1 MDSIKSRGR
10 HYISAILLVLVG
22 VWFDQFTKTLAVD
35 HLKGQDPFILFKNV
49 FQFEYLEN
57 HGAAFGILQ
66 NKQIFFFIIVLII
79 SVFIIWFYLH
89 VPMTKKLLPL
99 RICAVFIF
107 SGAIGNFI
115 DRLKLG
121 YVVDFFYFK
130 LIDFPVF
137 NVADIYVTVGT
148 FILVFAIKGMAN
160 VPELTDGLGKFIV
173 FGIIVSIG
181 MSLGGL
187 TGYAINP
194 ARDLGPRLAHAVLP
208 IKGKGSSNWGY
219 GIVTLIGPVIGAVA
233 AVLLFGA
240 IPW

>member
-1 MDSIKSRGR
+1 MNSIKSRGR

-35 HLKGQDPFILFKNV
+35 HLKGQDPFILIKNV

-130 LIDFPVF
+130 LINFPVF
-137 NVADIYVTVGT
+137 NVADIYVTLSAV
-148 FILVFAIKGMAN
+148 FLAIL
-160 VPELTDGLGKFIV
+160 
-173 FGIIVSIG
+173 
-181 MSLGGL
+181 
-187 TGYAINP
+187 
-194 ARDLGPRLAHAVLP
+194 
-208 IKGKGSSNWGY
+208 
-219 GIVTLIGPVIGAVA
+219 
-233 AVLLFGA
+233 LLFKYKEEDLNVLVNSLKKSRKG
-240 IPW
+240 

>member
-1 MDSIKSRGR
+1 MNSIKSRGR

-35 HLKGQDPFILFKNV
+35 HLKGQDPFILIKNV

-115 DRLKLG
+115 DRLKL
-121 YVVDFFYFK
+121 
-130 LIDFPVF
+130 IDFPVF

-148 FILVFAIKGMAN
+148 FILAF
-160 VPELTDGLGKFIV
+160 L
-173 FGIIVSIG
+173 
-181 MSLGGL
+181 
-187 TGYAINP
+187 
-194 ARDLGPRLAHAVLP
+194 
-208 IKGKGSSNWGY
+208 
-219 GIVTLIGPVIGAVA
+219 
-233 AVLLFGA
+233 LLFYYKEEDLDR
-240 IPW
+240 IFHS

>member
-10 HYISAILLVLVG
+10 HYISAILLVIVG
-22 VWFDQFTKTLAVD
+22 VWFDQFTKTLAVN

-148 FILVFAIKGMAN
+148 FILAF
-160 VPELTDGLGKFIV
+160 L
-173 FGIIVSIG
+173 
-181 MSLGGL
+181 
-187 TGYAINP
+187 
-194 ARDLGPRLAHAVLP
+194 
-208 IKGKGSSNWGY
+208 
-219 GIVTLIGPVIGAVA
+219 
-233 AVLLFGA
+233 LLFYYKEEDLDR
-240 IPW
+240 IFHS

>member
-57 HGAAFGILQ
+57 HGAAFGIL
-66 NKQIFFFIIVLII
+66 
-79 SVFIIWFYLH
+79 IIWFYLH

-148 FILVFAIKGMAN
+148 FILAF
-160 VPELTDGLGKFIV
+160 L
-173 FGIIVSIG
+173 
-181 MSLGGL
+181 
-187 TGYAINP
+187 
-194 ARDLGPRLAHAVLP
+194 
-208 IKGKGSSNWGY
+208 
-219 GIVTLIGPVIGAVA
+219 
-233 AVLLFGA
+233 LLFYYKEEDLDR
-240 IPW
+240 IFHS

>member
-66 NKQIFFFIIVLII
+66 NKQIFFFII
-79 SVFIIWFYLH
+79 
-89 VPMTKKLLPL
+89 
-99 RICAVFIF
+99 
-107 SGAIGNFI
+107 AIGNFI

-148 FILVFAIKGMAN
+148 FILAF
-160 VPELTDGLGKFIV
+160 L
-173 FGIIVSIG
+173 
-181 MSLGGL
+181 
-187 TGYAINP
+187 
-194 ARDLGPRLAHAVLP
+194 
-208 IKGKGSSNWGY
+208 
-219 GIVTLIGPVIGAVA
+219 
-233 AVLLFGA
+233 LLFYYKEEDLDR
-240 IPW
+240 IFHS

>member
-22 VWFDQFTKTLAVD
+22 VWFDQFTKTLAVN

-99 RICAVFIF
+99 RICAISIF

-137 NVADIYVTVGT
+137 NVADI
-148 FILVFAIKGMAN
+148 
-160 VPELTDGLGKFIV
+160 
-173 FGIIVSIG
+173 
-181 MSLGGL
+181 
-187 TGYAINP
+187 
-194 ARDLGPRLAHAVLP
+194 
-208 IKGKGSSNWGY
+208 
-219 GIVTLIGPVIGAVA
+219 
-233 AVLLFGA
+233 
-240 IPW
+240 

>member
-35 HLKGQDPFILFKNV
+35 HLKGQDPF
-49 FQFEYLEN
+49 
-57 HGAAFGILQ
+57 
-66 NKQIFFFIIVLII
+66 IFFFIIVLII

-148 FILVFAIKGMAN
+148 FILAF
-160 VPELTDGLGKFIV
+160 L
-173 FGIIVSIG
+173 
-181 MSLGGL
+181 
-187 TGYAINP
+187 
-194 ARDLGPRLAHAVLP
+194 
-208 IKGKGSSNWGY
+208 
-219 GIVTLIGPVIGAVA
+219 
-233 AVLLFGA
+233 LLFYYKEEDLDR
-240 IPW
+240 IFHS

>member
-22 VWFDQFTKTLAVD
+22 VWFDQFTKTLAVN

>member
-35 HLKGQDPFILFKNV
+35 HLKGQDPFILIKNV

-219 GIVTLIGPVIGAVA
+219 GVVTLVGPVIGAVA
-233 AVLLFGA
+233 AVLLYGA

>member
-35 HLKGQDPFILFKNV
+35 HLKGQDPFILIKNV

-66 NKQIFFFIIVLII
+66 NKQIFFFIIVLIHFSI
-79 SVFIIWFYLH
+79 YYL
-89 VPMTKKLLPL
+89 VLSACSNDKKLLPL

-148 FILVFAIKGMAN
+148 FILAF
-160 VPELTDGLGKFIV
+160 L
-173 FGIIVSIG
+173 
-181 MSLGGL
+181 
-187 TGYAINP
+187 
-194 ARDLGPRLAHAVLP
+194 
-208 IKGKGSSNWGY
+208 
-219 GIVTLIGPVIGAVA
+219 
-233 AVLLFGA
+233 LLFYYKEEDLDR
-240 IPW
+240 IFHS